1 MSSFKRTVKGS
12 SSQSSAFIPSTGSID
27 PSFRSGFKPWVHNGL
42 GIVSS
47 GHKQFDEINGGG
59 LVCGTIVCIE
69 LDSFTSYGET
79 LVNYGLIEAISH
91 QQPVLL
97 INIDEVSVNRIISS
111 LPLNRTVRGSD
122 DDDNT
127 NSERSYQREKVND
140 NSKQLKIAWQYGKYL
155 SSNCAEGTCS
165 VMMSWDL
172 RQLY

>member
-12 SSQSSAFIPSTGSID
+12 SQPFTSAPSTGTRD
-27 PSFRSGFKPWVHNGL
+27 PSSRAGVKPWIHNGL

-59 LVCGTIVCIE
+59 FVCGTIVCIE
-69 LDSFTSYGET
+69 LDSFTCYGET

-111 LPLNRTVRGSD
+111 LPLNRTLRGSD
-122 DDDNT
+122 DDDT
-127 NSERSYQREKVND
+127 DTERSYQREKRND
-140 NSKQLKIAWQYGKYL
+140 NSSQLKIAWQYGKYL
-155 SSNCAEGTCS
+155 SSNYAEG
-165 VMMSWDL
+165 VGNVMSWDL
-172 RQLY
+172 LQLLY